1 MSQYYYWIQNKKFL
15 IIIILCN
22 IVGTIY
28 GYYWYLGQL
37 QQTKWYFMPFVP
49 DSPTASLFL
58 VIALMAI
65 VWNRHLPLIEGL
77 AFVTLIKYGV
87 WAVVMNIL
95 VFITLDEVTAMGMM
109 LIISHA
115 IMAIQ
120 ALLFVPLFR
129 VSLLSI
135 VIAAI
140 WVFHNDVID
149 YVYMQYPVYS
159 MLFDYIK
166 HIGYFSFWL
175 SVISFALLFIMKRD
189 KIFD

>member
-15 IIIILCN
+15 IFIILCN

-37 QQTKWYFMPFVP
+37 QQTKWYFIPFVP

-58 VIALMAI
+58 VIALTAI
-65 VWNRHLPLIEGL
+65 VWNRHLPLIEVL

-87 WAVVMNIL
+87 WAVMMNIL

-135 VIAAI
+135 GIASI

-159 MLFDYIK
+159 MLSDYIQ

>member
-15 IIIILCN
+15 IFLILCN

-58 VIALMAI
+58 VIALTAI
-65 VWNRHLPLIEGL
+65 VWNRHLPLIEVL

-135 VIAAI
+135 GIASI
-140 WVFHNDVID
+140 WVLHNDVID

-159 MLFDYIK
+159 MLSDYIQ

-175 SVISFALLFIMKRD
+175 TVFSFALLFIMKRD

>member
-15 IIIILCN
+15 TFIILCN
-22 IVGTIY
+22 IVGTVY

-37 QQTKWYFMPFVP
+37 QQTKWYFIPFVP

-58 VIALMAI
+58 VIA
-65 VWNRHLPLIEGL
+65 
-77 AFVTLIKYGV
+77 FVTLIKYGV
-87 WAVVMNIL
+87 WAVIMNIL
-95 VFITLDEVTAMGMM
+95 VFVKLDDVTAMGMM
-109 LIISHA
+109 LVISHA

-135 VIAAI
+135 GIASI

-159 MLFDYIK
+159 MLSDYIQ
-166 HIGYFSFWL
+166 HIGYLSFWL
-175 SVISFALLFIMKRD
+175 SVLSFTLLVIMKRD
-189 KIFD
+189 KLFD

>member
-1 MSQYYYWIQNKKFL
+1 MFL
-15 IIIILCN
+15 IFIILCN

-58 VIALMAI
+58 VIALTTI
-65 VWNRHLPLIEGL
+65 IWNRHLPLIEVF

-135 VIAAI
+135 VIASI

-159 MLFDYIK
+159 MLSEYIQ

-175 SVISFALLFIMKRD
+175 TVFSFALLFIMKRD

>member
-1 MSQYYYWIQNKKFL
+1 MSQYYYWIQNKKFF
-15 IIIILCN
+15 IFIILCN

-58 VIALMAI
+58 VIALTAI
-65 VWNRHLPLIEGL
+65 VWNRHLPLIEVL

-159 MLFDYIK
+159 MLSDYIQ

>member
-15 IIIILCN
+15 IFIILCN

-58 VIALMAI
+58 VIALTAI
-65 VWNRHLPLIEGL
+65 VWNRHLPLIEVL

-159 MLFDYIK
+159 MLSDYIQ

>member
-15 IIIILCN
+15 IFIILCN

-37 QQTKWYFMPFVP
+37 QQTNWYFMPFVP

-65 VWNRHLPLIEGL
+65 VWNRHLPLIEVL
-77 AFVTLIKYGV
+77 AFVTLIKYGI

-129 VSLLSI
+129 GSLLSI

-159 MLFDYIK
+159 MLSDYIQ

>member
-15 IIIILCN
+15 IFIILCN

-58 VIALMAI
+58 VIALTAI
-65 VWNRHLPLIEGL
+65 VWNRHLPLIEVL

-120 ALLFVPLFR
+120 ALLFVPLLR

-159 MLFDYIK
+159 MLSDYIQ

-175 SVISFALLFIMKRD
+175 SVISFALLFNMKRD

>member
-15 IIIILCN
+15 IFIILCN

-37 QQTKWYFMPFVP
+37 HQTKWYFMPFVP

-58 VIALMAI
+58 VIALTAI
-65 VWNRHLPLIEGL
+65 VWNRHLPLIEVL

-120 ALLFVPLFR
+120 ASLFVPLFR

-159 MLFDYIK
+159 MLSGYIQ

-175 SVISFALLFIMKRD
+175 SVISFTLLFIMKRD

>member
-15 IIIILCN
+15 IFIILCN

-37 QQTKWYFMPFVP
+37 KQTKWYFMPFVP

-58 VIALMAI
+58 VIALTAI
-65 VWNRHLPLIEGL
+65 VWNRHLPLIEVL

-129 VSLLSI
+129 ASLLSI
-135 VIAAI
+135 GIASI

-159 MLFDYIK
+159 MLSDYIQ

-175 SVISFALLFIMKRD
+175 SVVSFALLFIVKRD

>member
-15 IIIILCN
+15 IFIILCN

-58 VIALMAI
+58 VIALTAI
-65 VWNRHLPLIEGL
+65 VWNSHLALIEVL

-159 MLFDYIK
+159 MLSDYIQ

>member
-15 IIIILCN
+15 IFIILCN

-65 VWNRHLPLIEGL
+65 VWNRHLSLIEVL

-159 MLFDYIK
+159 MLSDYIK

>member
-15 IIIILCN
+15 IFIILCN

-37 QQTKWYFMPFVP
+37 KQTKWYFMLFVP

-58 VIALMAI
+58 VIALTAI
-65 VWNRHLPLIEGL
+65 VWNRHLPLIEVL

-129 VSLLSI
+129 ASLLSI
-135 VIAAI
+135 GIASI

-159 MLFDYIK
+159 MLSDYIQ

-175 SVISFALLFIMKRD
+175 SVVSFALLFIVKRD